1 MFFEIEIPGGMHVIA
16 AEGSDHDEIA
26 AIFKIEHRRRSQ
38 SSGFTAPGRQQYERC
53 GSDAIDKPAAR

>member
-1 MFFEIEIPGGMHVIA
+1 MHVIA